1 MTEAVPATAN
11 GVGTLA
17 LTGASLQAQLAAL
30 RDSSADRFDP
40 VQFHFMQAMLRRAEA
55 HTGSARDSIESRL
68 RNALHTY
75 QQRFE
80 RSLAEAAVILEQLS
94 AHSQA
99 VSGQAQSLFAAREFR
114 QLRCLQAQLASSAKA
129 VGLAELAS
137 CLDRERQSNTR
148 DKHGLEDQMH
158 RQERD
163 IAATVSDAASQPGT
177 STPRKGPDEL
187 ASGRQLRR
195 SQNRSST
202 RLRVQRAISECPED
216 AGPLNPQKLVI
227 RALTTM
233 EGLSAD
239 YTNRFMTYVDTLLYL
254 QQLDEQSK

>member
-1 MTEAVPATAN
+1 M
-11 GVGTLA
+11 GTHE

-30 RDSSADRFDP
+30 QDSSADRFDP

-68 RNALHTY
+68 RNVLHTY

-80 RSLAEAAVILEQLS
+80 RSLAEAAAILEQLS
-94 AHSQA
+94 AHSQD
-99 VSGQAQSLFAAREFR
+99 VTGQAQSLFAAREFR
-114 QLRCLQAQLASSAKA
+114 QLRRLQAQLVSSAKA
-129 VGLAELAS
+129 DGLAELAS
-137 CLDRERQSNTR
+137 CLDHERQSNTR
-148 DKHGLEDQMH
+148 GKHGLEDQML

-163 IAATVSDAASQPGT
+163 IAATVSDAASQPGI
-177 STPRKGPDEL
+177 STPPRTGPDEL

-202 RLRVQRAISECPED
+202 RLRVQRAISECPDD

-233 EGLSAD
+233 EGLSPD